1 MIVKTG
7 STESKLPDFLIVGA
21 ARSATTS
28 LFYYLKNYDE
38 IYMPARKEPWFFS
51 YADNPPNYSSPGAY
65 DVVYKFEDY
74 EALFR
79 AARPDQIIGEAS
91 PSYLFTYA
99 AAIRNIKNV
108 YGELYDKLRI
118 IIILRNPAERAYSH
132 FMLHKRGYKEPLDF
146 RKAIEPDTIAARRR
160 DNWDIFYDYT
170 GCSLYYE
177 QVKAYVEEFPHVKV
191 LLYEDL
197 ARNPVKT
204 LREICEFLS
213 VDYREDV
220 KLERLNKSGVP
231 KFELLNEIINKSSF
245 LKDFLMAVIPMTVR
259 KRMKHKAYTLNM
271 KPTGMSRE
279 QMDALSPFYARDIE
293 NLSELLGRDLSVWL
307 KPERPDN
314 SPL

>member
-1 MIVKTG
+1 MIVQTG
-7 STESKLPDFLIVGA
+7 SEESKLPDFLIVGA

-51 YADNPPNYSSPGAY
+51 YAGNPPDYSSPGAY
-65 DVVYKFEDY
+65 DVVSKLDDY
-74 EALFR
+74 AALFK

-91 PSYLFTYA
+91 PSYLFTYSA
-99 AAIRNIKNV
+99 VIRNIKDV
-108 YGELYDKLRI
+108 YGGLYDKLRI

-146 RKAIEPDTIAARRR
+146 RKAIEPDTIASRRR

-170 GCSLYYE
+170 GCGLYYE
-177 QVKAYVEEFPHVKV
+177 QVKAYMEEFPHVKV

-197 ARNPVKT
+197 VQDPRKT
-204 LREICEFLS
+204 LTDICEFLS

-231 KFELLNEIINKSSF
+231 KFELLNEIINKSSL
-245 LKDFLMAVIPMTVR
+245 LKDFLMAVIPVSVR
-259 KRMKHKAYTLNM
+259 KRMKHRAYMVNM
-271 KPTGMSRE
+271 KPVGMSEEYRE
-279 QMDALSPFYARDIE
+279 YLRPFYVKDVE
-293 NLSELLGRDLSVWL
+293 NLSALLKRDLSVWL
-307 KPERPDN
+307 EPGR
-314 SPL
+314 

>member
-1 MIVKTG
+1 MIVQTG
-7 STESKLPDFLIVGA
+7 SEESKLPDFLIVGA

-51 YADNPPNYSSPGAY
+51 YAGNPPDYSSPGAY
-65 DVVYKFEDY
+65 DVVSKLDDY
-74 EALFR
+74 AALFK

-91 PSYLFTYA
+91 PSYLFTYSA
-99 AAIRNIKNV
+99 VIRNIKDV
-108 YGELYDKLRI
+108 YGGLYDKLRI

-146 RKAIEPDTIAARRR
+146 RKAIEPDTITARRR

-170 GCSLYYE
+170 GCGLYYE
-177 QVKAYVEEFPHVKV
+177 QVKAYMEEFPHVKV

-197 ARNPVKT
+197 VQDPRKT
-204 LREICEFLS
+204 LTDICEFLS

-231 KFELLNEIINKSSF
+231 KFELLNEIINKSSL
-245 LKDFLMAVIPMTVR
+245 LKDFLMAVIPVSVR
-259 KRMKHKAYTLNM
+259 KRMKHRAYMVNM
-271 KPTGMSRE
+271 KPVGMSEEYRE
-279 QMDALSPFYARDIE
+279 YLRPFYVKDVE
-293 NLSELLGRDLSVWL
+293 NLSALLKRDLSVWL
-307 KPERPDN
+307 EPGR
-314 SPL
+314 